1 MHSIAKLNKKE
12 LRDFGLLFAV
22 FFAGIFGL
30 ILPAIRGHALP
41 AIPWMVAAI
50 FCFLSLL
57 VPSTLQPI
65 YQVWMRIGLVL
76 GWINT
81 RIILGLIFYLL
92 LMPMGIIMR
101 LLKHDPLARKFE
113 VRLSTYRLPSKT
125 ITRESMENP
134 Y

>member
-1 MHSIAKLNKKE
+1 MHSIPKLNKKE
-12 LRDFGLLFAV
+12 LRDFGLLFAA

-30 ILPAIRGHALP
+30 IVPAIRGHALP
-41 AIPWMVAAI
+41 AIPWIVAAI

-57 VPSTLQPI
+57 VPIALQPI
-65 YQVWMRIGLVL
+65 YQIWMRIGLVL

-81 RIILGLIFYLL
+81 RIILGLIFYVLF
-92 LMPMGIIMR
+92 MPMGIVMR
-101 LLKHDPLARKFE
+101 LLKRDPLARKFE
-113 VRLSTYRLPSKT
+113 VNFSTYRLPSKG